1 MDGHWPNLALKADV
15 FFNRTESWSETQIS
29 RQRQSWKHY
38 LTTILP
44 SILAWEVSNENHS
57 LIVVMWLKSIL
68 VLTLFKH
75 HTHTQDRKLSRL
87 PRQRSM
93 TLTALLTHVCLS
105 VQHSKVSTAGQM
117 WKEHAMKWD
126 SWEIKHI
133 RLHWLFKAS
142 RSWPQMKGELSTV
155 SKILLSWVLWVNTV
169 FSVNCVQ

>member
-1 MDGHWPNLALKADV
+1 MRGLK
-15 FFNRTESWSETQIS
+15 WKP
-29 RQRQSWKHY
+29 QSYHGYVIK
-38 LTTILP
+38 INFSFDSFQAP
-44 SILAWEVSNENHS
+44 
-57 LIVVMWLKSIL
+57 
-68 VLTLFKH
+68 
-75 HTHTQDRKLSRL
+75 HTHTWDRKLSRL
-87 PRQRSM
+87 PTQRSM
-93 TLTALLTHVCLS
+93 TLTTLLAHVCLS

-169 FSVNCVQ
+169 FSVNCVQYPLWLLGMWSQESHKPAHIWRKGIKFWWDQKQLWCVYLSRK

>member
-105 VQHSKVSTAGQM
+105 VQHSMVSTAGQM